1 MHSKSSQRRPGASKR
16 KLGKRGREW
25 ETYEEVAAYILKQ
38 AGKRF
43 GLSDVEGKQAVRG
56 WCSGTE
62 WKIDAKGI
70 QEVDGALWIIECR
83 RYTTSRISQER
94 MAAVAYRIQDTGA
107 AGGITVSPHPL
118 QKGAAKV
125 AKANKIEHVELDPSS
140 TRGQWIAKIKGT
152 MNFGVTVTERLCL
165 RDTTDAVVE
174 TRRAI

>member
-1 MHSKSSQRRPGASKR
+1 
-16 KLGKRGREW
+16 
-25 ETYEEVAAYILKQ
+25 V
-38 AGKRF
+38 GKRF

-56 WCSGTE
+56 RRSGTE

-125 AKANKIEHVELDPSS
+125 AKANNIEHVELDPRS
-140 TRGQWIAKIKGT
+140 THEQWIAKIKGT
-152 MNFGVTVTERLCL
+152 MNFGVTVTERLCV
-165 RDTTDAVVE
+165 RDTTDAVVRDAAGNIVE
-174 TRRAI
+174 RGSANMRPHSSEAR